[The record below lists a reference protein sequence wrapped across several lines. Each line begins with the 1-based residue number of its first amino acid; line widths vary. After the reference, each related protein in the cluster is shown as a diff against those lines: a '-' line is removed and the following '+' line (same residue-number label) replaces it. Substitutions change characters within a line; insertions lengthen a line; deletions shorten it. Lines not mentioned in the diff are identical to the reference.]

1 MQQGK
6 KRKLKG
12 IKIRMKKVKRLF
24 VGDKIA
30 DAENPLES
38 IIRINKWAG
47 AVAHTCN
54 PNTGRLRQED
64 HLNLG
69 GGGCRSWD
77 CATALHPGQQSETPS
92 QKEKQKSIFQ

>member
-38 IIRINKWAG
+38 IIRINK
-47 AVAHTCN
+47 
-54 PNTGRLRQED
+54 
-64 HLNLG
+64 
-69 GGGCRSWD
+69 
-77 CATALHPGQQSETPS
+77 
-92 QKEKQKSIFQ
+92 